1 MNLAKAEQ
9 AIVNGI
15 YAAMAWLLLDFGL
28 MFEEHGA
35 QMFSVLV
42 SEPEMAAGALI
53 VIACI
58 VGLFYKSRLA
68 AGVLF
73 LMFLVP
79 LVIRAV
85 QGAFPSAMM
94 LLFSLILLYL
104 FLAAVLGTFSYH
116 QLKNAE
122 RDVREPD

>member
-15 YAAMAWLLLDFGL
+15 YAAVAWLLLDFGL
-28 MFEEHGA
+28 MFEEHGT
-35 QMFSVLV
+35 QMFAVLV

-53 VIACI
+53 VVAGI

-68 AGVLF
+68 AVTLF

-79 LVIRAV
+79 LIIRAV
-85 QGAFPSAMM
+85 QGTFPSAML

-104 FLAAVLGTFSYH
+104 FLAAVLGTLSYH
-116 QLKNAE
+116 QLKNAKQ
-122 RDVREPD
+122 DVQEPD